1 MTASDKITGHY
12 SGDGE
17 IARRI
22 DEQLRLSGVTDDHT
36 LSPSDVAAVDG
47 KWVK

>member
-1 MTASDKITGHY
+1 MTPRDNIIGHY
-12 SGDGE
+12 GGEGE
-17 IARRI
+17 IASRI